1 MDDMAV
7 IPDMDEPDDVMPS
20 EISQVQE
27 DKHCRSVL
35 MWGI

>member
-20 EISQVQE
+20 EISQTQNITY
-27 DKHCRSVL
+27 CMTPL
-35 MWGI
+35 I